1 MSLAKTGARMKVRP
15 RTRPPAHHQGQY
27 TMSDEANDKG
37 DSGSVGSR
45 ESTEALTPEPGER
58 SDNTRLSIDTT
69 KATKRTPQPTPQSPS
84 RSQSQSRSL
93 NKHNIASAS
102 TDPSTAST
110 LVPRSSI
117 PSTAVELKASSATTA
132 AIRKLGAASQPQVQ
146 PQPQPQPQKQQRQ
159 HQIQPQLQH
168 QPQQQQQPLLA
179 TNDMTLTDIISE
191 YGERTDVLRLVL
203 AAKTEQ
209 DRAKAEYE
217 RRLQEE
223 MRFETRRLE
232 FEMMLHDNY
241 FKQQE
246 QQQQQQQ
253 QQQQLGGPVHH
264 LPSHPHPPH
273 AGGGGGGGHR
283 SDMVLHSPVGQPQQA
298 HYVSAPRHQHIGT
311 GNVAQKQQQQ
321 QLKPQQATVPTAAM
335 HVIHPQNGAYG
346 GPVVAAVPH
355 DMRAYHH
362 PDTPGGPDAPN
373 AQTPFAFFK
382 TPLGAQVSHPSAFA
396 TRDADNKHAPRFAG
410 EMLPPGSVPLQDAAN
425 PRPDGNGISV
435 MQQQQQQQRA
445 LQHRDMAAPGHE
457 LRAVPP
463 AVGGL
468 SLRIGSGVA
477 AEKDAADAPR
487 SAPVDGPNQ
496 KRKISHD
503 EVIMALRRKVMSKGM
518 PQSQPQHLQP
528 QHQQQQQRRP
538 QQQQSHYPHR
548 NPQRHM
554 PSLRPVPP
562 TAKPAAVV
570 TRQQAEEQA
579 RRRPSFAPD
588 RSRSD
593 APPSPVA
600 SSVVSSESSVGL
612 SPVEGEADAGK
623 EKSGS
628 KKQSESGNSNKD
640 SDGQSRR
647 ASSIAHIM
655 DG

>member
-1 MSLAKTGARMKVRP
+1 
-15 RTRPPAHHQGQY
+15 
-27 TMSDEANDKG
+27 
-37 DSGSVGSR
+37 
-45 ESTEALTPEPGER
+45 
-58 SDNTRLSIDTT
+58 
-69 KATKRTPQPTPQSPS
+69 
-84 RSQSQSRSL
+84 
-93 NKHNIASAS
+93 
-102 TDPSTAST
+102 
-110 LVPRSSI
+110 
-117 PSTAVELKASSATTA
+117 
-132 AIRKLGAASQPQVQ
+132 
-146 PQPQPQPQKQQRQ
+146 
-159 HQIQPQLQH
+159 
-168 QPQQQQQPLLA
+168 
-179 TNDMTLTDIISE
+179 MTLTDIISE

-253 QQQQLGGPVHH
+253 QQQQPGGPVHH

-273 AGGGGGGGHR
+273 AGGGGGGHR

-298 HYVSAPRHQHIGT
+298 HYISAPRHQHIGA
-311 GNVAQKQQQQ
+311 GNVAQKQQQPH
-321 QLKPQQATVPTAAM
+321 KPQQAPVPPAAM

-382 TPLGAQVSHPSAFA
+382 TPLGAQVSHPSAFV
-396 TRDADNKHAPRFAG
+396 TRDADSKLAPRFAG

-425 PRPDGNGISV
+425 LRPDGNGVST

-445 LQHRDMAAPGHE
+445 LQRRDMATPVHE

-503 EVIMALRRKVMSKGM
+503 EVIMALRRKVMSKGVSQA
-518 PQSQPQHLQP
+518 QSQPQHLQP
-528 QHQQQQQRRP
+528 QLQHQQQRRP
-538 QQQQSHYPHR
+538 QQQQQQQSHYPHR
-548 NPQRHM
+548 HPQRHM
-554 PSLRPVPP
+554 LSLRPVPP
-562 TAKPAAVV
+562 TAKPSAVV

-579 RRRPSFAPD
+579 RRRPSFAAD

-600 SSVVSSESSVGL
+600 SSVVSSESSAGL
-612 SPVEGEADAGK
+612 SPVEGEANADK
-623 EKSGS
+623 EKSDS

-640 SDGQSRR
+640 SDSQSRR

-655 DG
+655 DD